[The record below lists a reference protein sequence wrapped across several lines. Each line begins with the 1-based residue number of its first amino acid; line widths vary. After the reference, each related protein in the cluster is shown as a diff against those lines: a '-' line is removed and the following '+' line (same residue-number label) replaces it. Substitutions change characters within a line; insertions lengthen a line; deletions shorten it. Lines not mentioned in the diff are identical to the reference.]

1 MKKLLKFYLLSFILL
16 SDFTI
21 FAQVEPPPDED
32 PPNAPIN
39 NKIILLAIAGVCF
52 VIYTYR
58 NNKRTV

>member
-1 MKKLLKFYLLSFILL
+1 ML
-16 SDFTI
+16 SDFAI

-32 PPNAPIN
+32 PPSAPIN